1 VAGSA
6 PQSTRFL
13 AGLIDVGISLLMVL
27 FAFIPIIN
35 ILAALADTAF
45 WLLRDIKGAS
55 PGKKIM
61 GLEVRTLDGGIPTSG
76 ALIIRNLP
84 FAPLLIQIIPIV
96 GNVILPFV
104 GVIMLVECI
113 LVLVSDRRLGDMM
126 AGTRVM
132 LKSAQSPSAYSASA

>member
-1 VAGSA
+1 
-6 PQSTRFL
+6 
-13 AGLIDVGISLLMVL
+13 
-27 FAFIPIIN
+27 
-35 ILAALADTAF
+35 
-45 WLLRDIKGAS
+45 
-55 PGKKIM
+55 
-61 GLEVRTLDGGIPTSG
+61 
-76 ALIIRNLP
+76 
-84 FAPLLIQIIPIV
+84 LLIQIIPIV